1 MENATALKL
10 RSEKINA
17 ILLLALTATL
27 WSIGGILIKS
37 VHSHPLAIAG
47 CRSAIAASVLLI
59 ALKKP
64 KITWSA
70 PQIGAAVAYSMTV
83 ILFVVATK
91 LTTAANAVLLQYSSP
106 IYVAILGAWLLNE
119 KAKVR
124 DWITIFIVIC
134 GMILFF
140 FDQLSLDGIWGNLAA
155 LTAGVTFAF
164 FTVSMRMQKDGSPM
178 ESVLLGNILTAI
190 IGVPFVFQSMPDTN
204 GWLSLM
210 LLGVLQLGIPYIFYS
225 KAIKSATALQA
236 ALIPIVEVILNPLWV
251 FLFLGEA
258 PGYWALIGG
267 AVIITAVTLRCVLSI
282 LKE

>member
-1 MENATALKL
+1 MATTTTLKL
-10 RSEKINA
+10 KSDKINA
-17 ILLLALTATL
+17 ILLLALTATM

-47 CRSAIAASVLLI
+47 CRSAIAAAVLFI

-64 KITWSA
+64 KITWSG
-70 PQIGAAVAYSMTV
+70 PQIGAAVAYSLTV
-83 ILFVVATK
+83 ILFVVSTK

-119 KAKVR
+119 KAKLR
-124 DWITIFIVIC
+124 DWITILIVIC

-164 FTVSMRMQKDGSPM
+164 FAVFMRMQKDGSPM
-178 ESVLLGNILTAI
+178 ESVLLGNIMTAI
-190 IGVPFVFQSMPDTN
+190 IGLPFIFQSMPDTN
-204 GWLSLM
+204 GWLNLI
-210 LLGVLQLGIPYIFYS
+210 LLGVFQLGIPYIFYS

-236 ALIPIVEVILNPLWV
+236 ALIPIIEVLLNPLWV
-251 FLFLGEA
+251 FLFIGEA

-267 AVIITAVTLRCVLSI
+267 AVVITAVTIRCVLSVFR
-282 LKE
+282 E

>member
-1 MENATALKL
+1 
-10 RSEKINA
+10 
-17 ILLLALTATL
+17 
-27 WSIGGILIKS
+27 
-37 VHSHPLAIAG
+37 
-47 CRSAIAASVLLI
+47 
-59 ALKKP
+59 
-64 KITWSA
+64 
-70 PQIGAAVAYSMTV
+70 MTV

-106 IYVAILGAWLLNE
+106 IYVAILGAWLFNE

-178 ESVLLGNILTAI
+178 ESVLLGNILTAV

-236 ALIPIVEVILNPLWV
+236 ALIPIVEVILNLS
-251 FLFLGEA
+251 
-258 PGYWALIGG
+258 GYS
-267 AVIITAVTLRCVLSI
+267 CF
-282 LKE
+282 